1 MRRHDDFA
9 LLLTSPP
16 APFDVIYSVSAA
28 SHESSDHFGHVAV
41 ERRRSHRENVVAIGR
56 LTPIADPT
64 LPSLKVLVTD
74 VSLHG
79 CDFRCDL
86 PPVDG
91 AIYKVELNL
100 GPLSMTSRLRVT
112 RLRLRP
118 DGTYELGGE
127 FV

>member
-1 MRRHDDFA
+1 MRRRAAGA
-9 LLLTSPP
+9 LLLTSRP
-16 APFDVIYSVSAA
+16 APFDEIHSVSSA
-28 SHESSDHFGHVAV
+28 SQESSDHFGDVAV

-56 LTPIADPT
+56 LTPIADAT
-64 LPSLKVLVTD
+64 LGALKVLVTD

-91 AIYKVELNL
+91 AIYKIELHL

-112 RLRLRP
+112 RLRSRP

>member
-1 MRRHDDFA
+1 MRRRVADA
-9 LLLTSPP
+9 LLLTSRT
-16 APFDVIYSVSAA
+16 APFDVIHSVSSAP
-28 SHESSDHFGHVAV
+28 HESSDHFGDVAV

-56 LTPIADPT
+56 LTPIADAT
-64 LPSLKVLVTD
+64 LPTLKVLVTD

-86 PPVDG
+86 PPIDG
-91 AIYKVELNL
+91 AIYKIELNL

>member
-1 MRRHDDFA
+1 MRRRGGRA
-9 LLLTSPP
+9 LLLTSGPT
-16 APFDVIYSVSAA
+16 PFDVIYSVSSAH
-28 SHESSDHFGHVAV
+28 HESSDHFGHVAV

-56 LTPIADPT
+56 LTSIADQT

-79 CDFRCDL
+79 CDFRCDVA
-86 PPVDG
+86 PVDG
-91 AIYKVELNL
+91 AIYKIELNL

-118 DGTYELGGE
+118 DSTYELGGE